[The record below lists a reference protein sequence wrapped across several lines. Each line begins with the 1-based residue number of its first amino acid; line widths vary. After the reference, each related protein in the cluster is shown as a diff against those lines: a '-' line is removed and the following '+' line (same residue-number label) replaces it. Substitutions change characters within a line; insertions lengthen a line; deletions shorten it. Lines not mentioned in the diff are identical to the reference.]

1 MCSAVRSSGL
11 LTLFEEASSLRKLLV
26 VVDRCGGRR
35 ILWEFNSSDMYKV
48 TNLGKSGRRFSAG
61 QCVPNG
67 LNILVTQAAA
77 TRSPSAIMFE
87 GAKDGI

>member
-1 MCSAVRSSGL
+1 M
-11 LTLFEEASSLRKLLV
+11 
-26 VVDRCGGRR
+26 
-35 ILWEFNSSDMYKV
+35 WEFNSSEMYKV

-61 QCVPNG
+61 QCVPKG

-87 GAKDGI
+87 RAKDGIRRRVTIAHLAKFFWSAKLRKPIILAKPPKREEK